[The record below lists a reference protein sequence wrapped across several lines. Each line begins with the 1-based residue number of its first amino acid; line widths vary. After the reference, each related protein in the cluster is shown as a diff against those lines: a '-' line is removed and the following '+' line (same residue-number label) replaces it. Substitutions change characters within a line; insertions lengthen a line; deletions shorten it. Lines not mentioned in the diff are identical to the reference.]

1 MTTDFDLADPAALAA
16 VHLRRRLRGLAAG
29 QTEAFDLLWY
39 EFGIGGELGGKVLH
53 GVHCLPYLAV
63 LLADLAWTRGQ
74 RAAHDGAL
82 PPLAPEAEEVKRV
95 FRYQVREGRRAAMN
109 AEQRTAVLAY
119 LDALL
124 LEVAKCLDLDEYAP
138 SATLGREARHFI
150 DDFNKVRSA
159 LAVWV

>member
-1 MTTDFDLADPAALAA
+1 MTTDFDLADPAALVA

-74 RAAHDGAL
+74 RTAHDGAL
-82 PPLAPEAEEVKRV
+82 PPGLKCGTTLPGTATSVP
-95 FRYQVREGRRAAMN
+95 VRG
-109 AEQRTAVLAY
+109 
-119 LDALL
+119 
-124 LEVAKCLDLDEYAP
+124 
-138 SATLGREARHFI
+138 
-150 DDFNKVRSA
+150 
-159 LAVWV
+159 